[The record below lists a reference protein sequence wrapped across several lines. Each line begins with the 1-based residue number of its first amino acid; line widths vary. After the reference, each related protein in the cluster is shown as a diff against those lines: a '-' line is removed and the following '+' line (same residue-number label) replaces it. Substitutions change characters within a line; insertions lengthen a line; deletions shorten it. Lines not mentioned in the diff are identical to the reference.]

1 MSGACANCWRRYH
14 TTGSVPQSYNC
25 RYCQTPFIPRPDKPG
40 YVDECPECLHEKAAF
55 RPPPDLIA
63 RFTAQYPKRAKH
75 LNGARWAKL
84 LEARTGVEP
93 VNKGFADPS
102 TGLTTQIHN
111 SDCPAFARRSLGCC
125 WLARTNVPV
134 VEARIQPARDHRCAR
149 PIQTVLTLVP
159 GDRVGELAAQK
170 KIAPGALGFRPR

>member
-1 MSGACANCWRRYH
+1 MRKHSILAAVSAAGIITLQAAE
-14 TTGSVPQSYNC
+14 PQGWYLAGTN
-25 RYCQTPFIPRPDKPG
+25 
-40 YVDECPECLHEKAAF
+40 
-55 RPPPDLIA
+55 
-63 RFTAQYPKRAKH
+63 
-75 LNGARWAKL
+75 KL